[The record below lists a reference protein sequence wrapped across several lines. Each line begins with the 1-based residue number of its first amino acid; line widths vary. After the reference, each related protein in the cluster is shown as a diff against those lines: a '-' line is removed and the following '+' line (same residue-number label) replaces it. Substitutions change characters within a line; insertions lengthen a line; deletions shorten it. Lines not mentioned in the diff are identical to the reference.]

1 MSEHTLKGR
10 PQIIADRLTAFAA
23 TEEDVVVA
31 FANESVTPCVTVLV
45 FRVIDGGIVICM
57 MLTVLGEVEIALRVT
72 VTNQFGA
79 PVKMFVRNFEVRAT
93 FLRH

>member
-1 MSEHTLKGR
+1 MKGR
-10 PQIIADRLTAFAA
+10 PKIITDRLTAFAA
-23 TEEDVVVA
+23 TEEDVVLA
-31 FANESVTPCVTVLV
+31 SAGESVTPCVTVLV
-45 FRVIDGGIVICM
+45 FWVIDGGIAICV

-79 PVKMFVRNFEVRAT
+79 PVKMFVSHFEVRAT